1 MGPGPPGRQGACSSR
16 RLPALLIRRMRFF
29 FTNDIEGQFMR
40 ARGATIS
47 ENGVPPNLIQ
57 AIERWASSAFQ
68 FTSEKTR
75 PLAMAALLFWR
86 AAQDPLCQ

>member
-1 MGPGPPGRQGACSSR
+1 
-16 RLPALLIRRMRFF
+16 MRFF
-29 FTNDIEGQFMR
+29 FTNDMIAGQF
-40 ARGATIS
+40 RGATIS

-75 PLAMAALLFWR
+75 PLAMAALLIWR